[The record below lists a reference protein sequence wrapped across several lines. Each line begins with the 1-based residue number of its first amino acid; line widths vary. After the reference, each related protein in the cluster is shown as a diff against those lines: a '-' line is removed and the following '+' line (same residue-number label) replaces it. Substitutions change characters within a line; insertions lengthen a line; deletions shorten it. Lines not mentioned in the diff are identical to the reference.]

1 MFNIE
6 FIVYLYLE
14 DPDYLRRFIEHIEEK
29 AIEDED
35 DFNLFIVFMP
45 KMIDM
50 NERINLKFAKH
61 KLGVVAQRC
70 DIMPEHFKTMIT
82 NEMFRH
88 ELLPK
93 TI

>member
-14 DPDYLRRFIEHIEEK
+14 DKDYLRRFIEHLENK

-45 KMIDM
+45 KMIDY

-61 KLGVVAQRC
+61 KLEIICERC
-70 DIMPEHFKTMIT
+70 DNMPDELKKQIYHF
-82 NEMFRH
+82 MFNH
-88 ELLPK
+88 ELLDK
-93 TI
+93 SI

>member
-14 DPDYLRRFIEHIEEK
+14 DPDYLRRFIEHIEDK
-29 AIEDED
+29 IIEEED

-45 KMIDM
+45 KMIDY

-61 KLGVVAQRC
+61 KLNIIAQRC
-70 DIMPEHFKTMIT
+70 DVMPEHFKTMIT